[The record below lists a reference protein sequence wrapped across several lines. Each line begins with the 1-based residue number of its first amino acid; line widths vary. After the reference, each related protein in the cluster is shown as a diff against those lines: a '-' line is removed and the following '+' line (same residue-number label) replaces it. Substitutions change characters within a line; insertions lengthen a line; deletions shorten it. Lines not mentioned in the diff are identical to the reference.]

1 MNCSPPGSSVHE
13 ILQART
19 LEWVA
24 IPFSRGSSRPR
35 DQIQVFR
42 IAGGFF
48 TVWASREA
56 WSIMGHKSP
65 RGGSFNLWLCV
76 KLSWEISI
84 KRHWKATYNKE
95 KWESLTT
102 WSSPWWRLYHSLT
115 VSQGLCMCSAGL
127 ILFNPLMTH
136 RWGHLPKD
144 KWLERSTSGSQICL
158 SYLKAI
164 MGNSLV
170 VQWLGLCTFTTR
182 PLDSTLLGN

>member
-1 MNCSPPGSSVHE
+1 MNCSPPGSSVHG
-13 ILQART
+13 ILQAKT

-35 DQIQVFR
+35 DQIQVFH
-42 IAGGFF
+42 IAGRFF

-76 KLSWEISI
+76 KLSWEMSI
-84 KRHWKATYNKE
+84 KRHWKATYNRE

-102 WSSPWWRLYHSLT
+102 WSSPWRRLYHSLT